1 MKIKNLLTRRW
12 KMPNWCN
19 NHATLEHPDLA
30 MLQKAKDGFNNKNEG
45 RGMLSALIPCPQPLY
60 DTVAGSNLQGD
71 QFDPYRAELQ
81 AFQEK
86 LNLKYFGHKNWYD
99 WCISEWGT
107 KWDIGRDSDYGDEAE
122 IENGECLKIFFDSA
136 WSPPIKAYEK
146 LEELGFTITASYYEP
161 GCDFCGEWENGQDY
175 EYCLKD
181 APAHLDRLYGISEM
195 LEMIE

>member
-1 MKIKNLLTRRW
+1 MVSTTKMRGEGCLVPSFRAPPRSTILWQGLTFEVINLTLTGQNSKLFKKSSTSNTSVTRTG
-12 KMPNWCN
+12 MTGASPSGGPSG
-19 NHATLEHPDLA
+19 TLA
-30 MLQKAKDGFNNKNEG
+30 G
-45 RGMLSALIPCPQPLY
+45 IP
-60 DTVAGSNLQGD
+60 
-71 QFDPYRAELQ
+71 
-81 AFQEK
+81 
-86 LNLKYFGHKNWYD
+86 H
-99 WCISEWGT
+99 
-107 KWDIGRDSDYGDEAE
+107 YGDEAE

-136 WSPPIKAYEK
+136 WSPPVKAYEK